1 MGLTR
6 GWWRVPVPHCYFCSI
21 FPKACLFCIVYMG
34 RYMLCVLCMCRYLQ
48 RPKEGVRSPVAGVI
62 GSCELPIV
70 GSSVVL
76 ETEIRASG
84 RVWSALNYRA
94 ISSPCFLCSI
104 PSCHYCFLFHPRVK
118 KAAFCSWRYCSHWS
132 AFVLLLVVVILFC
145 LVFRFPLCIV
155 PPLTSEFTAIIRLP
169 PSWTTLN
176 SCVSQHHYQTH
187 ILDRRLSVPLGICHP
202 LWTLQAS

>member
-1 MGLTR
+1 MCSLFVVDPSIISPNELSPCQAHPHPESSQRLVEERAMNKSFMGLTR

-84 RVWSALNYRA
+84 RV
-94 ISSPCFLCSI
+94 
-104 PSCHYCFLFHPRVK
+104 
-118 KAAFCSWRYCSHWS
+118 
-132 AFVLLLVVVILFC
+132 
-145 LVFRFPLCIV
+145 
-155 PPLTSEFTAIIRLP
+155 
-169 PSWTTLN
+169 
-176 SCVSQHHYQTH
+176 
-187 ILDRRLSVPLGICHP
+187 
-202 LWTLQAS
+202 